1 MKVTLDK
8 NQRLYFTSDTHY
20 SHSNICRG
28 VSNWTDDNMT
38 RDFESLDQ
46 MNDAIVN
53 SINAKVGENDILVHL
68 GDWSFGGFD
77 KIEEFR
83 NRIICKN
90 IILFLG
96 NHDHHIERNKENI
109 RSLFMHVTTYELLEI
124 SRPNGKEVDKY
135 KFICMHYPIASWDQM
150 GIGVPHLHGHIH
162 LPPELKIHDGKSM
175 DVGTDGNNLEPYSL
189 DEILEIMDSR
199 PIKPLSLPR
208 DHH

>member
-1 MKVTLDK
+1 MKIILEK
-8 NQRLYFTSDTHY
+8 NQKIFFTSDSHY
-20 SHSNICRG
+20 NHVNLVRAL
-28 VSNWTDDNMT
+28 SNWDKGSGT

-96 NHDHHIERNKENI
+96 NHDHHIERNKENV

-124 SRPNGKEVDKY
+124 SRPNEKDVDKY

-162 LPPELKIHDGKSM
+162 LPQELKIHDGKSM

>member
-1 MKVTLDK
+1 MRITLDK
-8 NQRLYFTSDTHY
+8 NQIIYFTSD
-20 SHSNICRG
+20 SHFAHQGICRG
-28 VSNWTDDNMT
+28 VSRWPEGRGT

-53 SINAKVGENDILVHL
+53 SINAKVGEDDVLVHL

-83 NRIICKN
+83 NRIVCKN

-124 SRPNGKEVDKY
+124 SRPNEKQVDKY

-175 DVGTDGNNLEPYSL
+175 DVGMDGNNLEPYSL

-199 PIKPLSLPR
+199 PIRPLSLPR